1 MRMNENSAGNSASSA
16 AMRPILRVAAIAL
29 LVSLILILWLNSY
42 SNIDVGLADYFYDRQ
57 LHTFPWKESWFAK
70 VFMHAWIKYGLIAV
84 AIGAIALCLIDL
96 IHPIASINPYYRVR
110 LRLMASS
117 SALVPAAVSLMKS
130 RSALHCPWDIDRYG
144 GNMPYLRLLDFR
156 VMDAV
161 PAHFH
166 AGHCFP
172 AGHATSGLWLAALA
186 VFWLPHHPRKAALVY
201 VLGLGVGLLLGWVQ
215 QMRGAHFLS
224 HTLMSAWI
232 ATLVITLLVW
242 LMLGSAKQG

>member
-1 MRMNENSAGNSASSA
+1 MRMNESATKNPTGNSADTV
-16 AMRPILRVAAIAL
+16 AMRPILRIAAIAL
-29 LVSLILILWLNSY
+29 LVSLIFILWLNSY
-42 SNIDVGLADYFYDRQ
+42 SDIDVRLADYFYDRR

-70 VFMHAWIKYGLIAV
+70 VFMHAWIKYGLIAA
-84 AIGAIALCLIDL
+84 AIGTIVLCLIDL

-110 LRLMASS
+110 LRLLACS

-144 GNMPYLRLLDFR
+144 GNMPYLRLLD
-156 VMDAV
+156 AV
-161 PAHFH
+161 PAHFQ

-232 ATLVITLLVW
+232 ATLVITLLTW
-242 LMLGSAKQG
+242 LMLGRTKQG